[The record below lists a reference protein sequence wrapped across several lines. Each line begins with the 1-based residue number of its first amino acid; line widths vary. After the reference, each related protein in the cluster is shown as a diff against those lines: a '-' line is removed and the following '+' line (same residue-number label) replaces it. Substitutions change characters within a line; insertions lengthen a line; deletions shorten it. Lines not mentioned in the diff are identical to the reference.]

1 MNKKDL
7 EFTQPNALIFCQ
19 QDEYQ
24 PLKILDKFDQEHY
37 EENKISG
44 GWYEENYVSAQTLV
58 QWAKLPSKMELLQNL
73 CYYLTYHLRRLVN
86 LAEQIKNQVKPVE
99 KIS

>member
-1 MNKKDL
+1 MRTAVIQKEKIVQEIQVYKNTLIRRALMNKKDL

-58 QWAKLPSKMELLQNL
+58 QWAKLP
-73 CYYLTYHLRRLVN
+73 
-86 LAEQIKNQVKPVE
+86 
-99 KIS
+99 